1 EADREKAKY
10 IMKQMLVDHVIGKA
24 YAKCSQGERQ
34 KILIARALMADPK
47 LLILDEPTTG
57 LDFIS
62 REDLL
67 ATIEEFARKPDAH
80 TMIFC
85 QFFHIRY
92 YLEMAQYMRK
102 EKEKTCL
109 LARSC
114 LICMGEIFV

>member
-1 EADREKAKY
+1 
-10 IMKQMLVDHVIGKA
+10 QMLVDHVIGKA

-67 ATIEEFARKPDAH
+67 ATIEEFASKPDAP
-80 TMIFC
+80 TMIFVTH
-85 QFFHIRY
+85 HIEDILYIFSHTILLRNDTAY
-92 YLEMAQYMRK
+92 EQEERENMLTS
-102 EKEKTCL
+102 EK
-109 LARSC
+109 
-114 LICMGEIFV
+114 